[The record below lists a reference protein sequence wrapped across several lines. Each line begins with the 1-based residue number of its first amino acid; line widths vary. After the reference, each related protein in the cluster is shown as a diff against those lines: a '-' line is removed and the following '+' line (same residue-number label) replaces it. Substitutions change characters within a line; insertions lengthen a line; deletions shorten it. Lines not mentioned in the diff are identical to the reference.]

1 MALGKNYEM
10 AHQNLSEE
18 LTNSELYEER
28 EQAIARL
35 GETAMYLTSILSM
48 FNEAQTEGN
57 ISPDLWRLNTQA
69 QVDNIAATS
78 WLIDVNRRIHLAGL

>member
-1 MALGKNYEM
+1 MSLGKNYEM
-10 AHQNLSEE
+10 GHQNPSDE
-18 LTNSELYEER
+18 LMSHELWEER

-35 GETAMYLTSILSM
+35 GETAMYLSSVMTM

-69 QVDNIAATS
+69 QLDNIAATG
-78 WLIDVNRRIHLAGL
+78 WLMDVNRKIHQAGL